1 MQTLHISRQELHTRG
16 GVLDRMLDSLF
27 DTAILVDT
35 DCRILYISASSFPD
49 PSQRAAVVG
58 QHISVLDQLSPFE
71 EVLRTGQPRP
81 DLFLELHGRPC
92 ISSLFPVLDGERVI
106 GVVGTITVRNLGR
119 LKKVLSQLSDQAAG
133 FRGLYQDLAR
143 VDSGYRLEDFV
154 GESPRVADLLDKAR
168 KAAHSGESVLILGE
182 TGTGKEII
190 ASGIHAERHGGRP
203 LPYVTINCTAIPEQ
217 LLESELFGHE
227 KGAFTGATEARMGKF
242 QLAGDGDILLDEIGD
257 MDLQMQSKLLRVLE
271 SREFERVG
279 GREIIP
285 LRAGIIA
292 STNQNLL
299 AMSERR
305 AFRAD
310 LYYRLSTIELY
321 LPPLRARP
329 EDIPLLIDRLCA
341 QKGGRLRLT
350 SQAME
355 YLQRYTW
362 PGNVRQLKN
371 LVGRWLVFYDGVQI
385 TGRHVVDELTIGQ
398 RSYNEAFGV
407 TDPLAGTE
415 SPSGP
420 ASAPPP
426 TLADQERAAL
436 EQAAAQGAEVVVAT
450 GRFYGGIPQ
459 ELRDLPFLRYF
470 ILMNGAKVYDR
481 RMDKTLGRA
490 EIPWET
496 VEAVID
502 FLEPL
507 HCSVDCFQNDRGL
520 MARKYYDRL
529 EQYVTHPPSFAL
541 VKRTREPV
549 DDLKEAVLAG
559 GGSVQKLQA
568 YFPDLELRPKV
579 MEQCK
584 LVFPDLVQAISMPAN
599 LEFNAPDA
607 TKGNGL
613 RTLCRCLGIDPREAA
628 AFGDGTNDLSLLQE
642 AGIGVAMGN
651 AGDEVKEA
659 ADYVTDSVDDDGVM
673 NALRHFDVI

>member
-35 DCRILYISASSFPD
+35 DCRILYISASSFPA

-407 TDPLAGTE
+407 TDPLAGTA

-420 ASAPPP
+420 A
-426 TLADQERAAL
+426 
-436 EQAAAQGAEVVVAT
+436 
-450 GRFYGGIPQ
+450 I
-459 ELRDLPFLRYF
+459 
-470 ILMNGAKVYDR
+470 
-481 RMDKTLGRA
+481 
-490 EIPWET
+490 
-496 VEAVID
+496 
-502 FLEPL
+502 
-507 HCSVDCFQNDRGL
+507 
-520 MARKYYDRL
+520 
-529 EQYVTHPPSFAL
+529 
-541 VKRTREPV
+541 
-549 DDLKEAVLAG
+549 
-559 GGSVQKLQA
+559 
-568 YFPDLELRPKV
+568 
-579 MEQCK
+579 
-584 LVFPDLVQAISMPAN
+584 
-599 LEFNAPDA
+599 
-607 TKGNGL
+607 
-613 RTLCRCLGIDPREAA
+613 
-628 AFGDGTNDLSLLQE
+628 
-642 AGIGVAMGN
+642 
-651 AGDEVKEA
+651 
-659 ADYVTDSVDDDGVM
+659 
-673 NALRHFDVI
+673 

>member
-407 TDPLAGTE
+407 TDPLAGTA
-415 SPSGP
+415 SPSG
-420 ASAPPP
+420 
-426 TLADQERAAL
+426 
-436 EQAAAQGAEVVVAT
+436 
-450 GRFYGGIPQ
+450 
-459 ELRDLPFLRYF
+459 
-470 ILMNGAKVYDR
+470 
-481 RMDKTLGRA
+481 
-490 EIPWET
+490 
-496 VEAVID
+496 
-502 FLEPL
+502 
-507 HCSVDCFQNDRGL
+507 
-520 MARKYYDRL
+520 
-529 EQYVTHPPSFAL
+529 
-541 VKRTREPV
+541 
-549 DDLKEAVLAG
+549 
-559 GGSVQKLQA
+559 
-568 YFPDLELRPKV
+568 
-579 MEQCK
+579 
-584 LVFPDLVQAISMPAN
+584 
-599 LEFNAPDA
+599 
-607 TKGNGL
+607 
-613 RTLCRCLGIDPREAA
+613 
-628 AFGDGTNDLSLLQE
+628 LSL
-642 AGIGVAMGN
+642 I
-651 AGDEVKEA
+651 
-659 ADYVTDSVDDDGVM
+659 
-673 NALRHFDVI
+673 HI

>member
-279 GREIIP
+279 CREIIT

-310 LYYRLSTIELY
+310 PTTACPPSNSTC
-321 LPPLRARP
+321 RP
-329 EDIPLLIDRLCA
+329 CGP
-341 QKGGRLRLT
+341 GRRT
-350 SQAME
+350 FPCSS
-355 YLQRYTW
+355 T
-362 PGNVRQLKN
+362 
-371 LVGRWLVFYDGVQI
+371 
-385 TGRHVVDELTIGQ
+385 
-398 RSYNEAFGV
+398 
-407 TDPLAGTE
+407 
-415 SPSGP
+415 
-420 ASAPPP
+420 ASAP
-426 TLADQERAAL
+426 
-436 EQAAAQGAEVVVAT
+436 
-450 GRFYGGIPQ
+450 
-459 ELRDLPFLRYF
+459 
-470 ILMNGAKVYDR
+470 
-481 RMDKTLGRA
+481 
-490 EIPWET
+490 
-496 VEAVID
+496 
-502 FLEPL
+502 
-507 HCSVDCFQNDRGL
+507 
-520 MARKYYDRL
+520 
-529 EQYVTHPPSFAL
+529 
-541 VKRTREPV
+541 KR
-549 DDLKEAVLAG
+549 AG
-559 GGSVQKLQA
+559 GSA
-568 YFPDLELRPKV
+568 SPPRPWSTFSGTPGRV
-579 MEQCK
+579 TSASSRIWWAAGWC
-584 LVFPDLVQAISMPAN
+584 S
-599 LEFNAPDA
+599 
-607 TKGNGL
+607 TTG
-613 RTLCRCLGIDPREAA
+613 CRSP
-628 AFGDGTNDLSLLQE
+628 DGTWWTS
-642 AGIGVAMGN
+642 
-651 AGDEVKEA
+651 
-659 ADYVTDSVDDDGVM
+659 
-673 NALRHFDVI
+673 

>member
-242 QLAGDGDILLDEIGD
+242 QLAGDGDLLLDEIGD

-350 SQAME
+350 HQAME

-407 TDPLAGTE
+407 TDPLAGTA

-420 ASAPPP
+420 ASAYPLDTRPAFCMLSGLLPFGDHAEVLEGQQDAHRPPQHIP
-426 TLADQERAAL
+426 LVHGAQGHVPAVTGVVAVVAHDEDGALRHLNMGLVLIGGTQHGLMDVGLVQHLSVRCDGARVVVDVHRLSAHGDDPLDDGPVHIAEGLGEHHHIPLLGLIADAL
-436 EQAAAQGAEVVVAT
+436 EQQHVPVVQRGIHGAAVHADDAPHEGEEKDQRHQGQHQ
-450 GRFYGGIPQ
+450 G
-459 ELRDLPFLRYF
+459 
-470 ILMNGAKVYDR
+470 
-481 RMDKTLGRA
+481 
-490 EIPWET
+490 
-496 VEAVID
+496 
-502 FLEPL
+502 LEPE
-507 HCSVDCFQNDRGL
+507 VEIQ
-520 MARKYYDRL
+520 L
-529 EQYVTHPPSFAL
+529 E
-541 VKRTREPV
+541 
-549 DDLKEAVLAG
+549 
-559 GGSVQKLQA
+559 
-568 YFPDLELRPKV
+568 
-579 MEQCK
+579 
-584 LVFPDLVQAISMPAN
+584 
-599 LEFNAPDA
+599 
-607 TKGNGL
+607 
-613 RTLCRCLGIDPREAA
+613 
-628 AFGDGTNDLSLLQE
+628 
-642 AGIGVAMGN
+642 GVA
-651 AGDEVKEA
+651 AGELLLLLPVLCLLLCQRYQLHPNGKKIVLLYPALLTIASAERRPPPGPPPA
-659 ADYVTDSVDDDGVM
+659 APPGCG
-673 NALRHFDVI
+673 R

>member
-407 TDPLAGTE
+407 TDPLAGTA

-426 TLADQERAAL
+426 PWPTRSAPPWSRPWPMP
-436 EQAAAQGAEVVVAT
+436 GAT
-450 GRFYGGIPQ
+450 GRWPPGCWASP
-459 ELRDLPFLRYF
+459 
-470 ILMNGAKVYDR
+470 A
-481 RMDKTLGRA
+481 
-490 EIPWET
+490 
-496 VEAVID
+496 
-502 FLEPL
+502 
-507 HCSVDCFQNDRGL
+507 
-520 MARKYYDRL
+520 
-529 EQYVTHPPSFAL
+529 PPSIRSWSVSACPELKRGPRISWIRGPRFACYL
-541 VKRTREPV
+541 VCSPSGIMPKFWKGSRTHT
-549 DDLKEAVLAG
+549 A
-559 GGSVQKLQA
+559 
-568 YFPDLELRPKV
+568 RPSTYRSSTV
-579 MEQCK
+579 
-584 LVFPDLVQAISMPAN
+584 
-599 LEFNAPDA
+599 
-607 TKGNGL
+607 
-613 RTLCRCLGIDPREAA
+613 PRV
-628 AFGDGTNDLSLLQE
+628 TSRLSLE
-642 AGIGVAMGN
+642 W
-651 AGDEVKEA
+651 
-659 ADYVTDSVDDDGVM
+659 
-673 NALRHFDVI
+673 LRLSPMTKMEPSGTSIWVWFS